1 MASIGQQISLDI
13 SNAVGNFQNAVFGA
27 SPSRRPNLRPDRDR
41 RARNE
46 ANLKKMMSSGAAS
59 NKSDD
64 GPGYRRT
71 AGPTPDQLVAQ
82 QVAAERAAKRA
93 AKKRMG
99 KARRKKYEAAQTM
112 VKKMKLLFEDQG
124 SST

>member
-27 SPSRRPNLRPDRDR
+27 SPSRRPNLRPDFNR
-41 RARNE
+41 RAQNQ
-46 ANLKKMMSSGAAS
+46 ANLKSMMDKASS

-64 GPGYRRT
+64 GPGYAQKP

-82 QVAAERAAKRA
+82 QVAAARA
-93 AKKRMG
+93 AKKAAKRRMG
-99 KARRKKYEAAQTM
+99 KERRKKYEAAETM
-112 VKKMKLLFEDQG
+112 VKKMKLLFTD
-124 SST
+124 

>member
-46 ANLKKMMSSGAAS
+46 ANLKNMMDKASS

-64 GPGYRRT
+64 GPGYARRP
-71 AGPTPDQLVAQ
+71 AGPTPDQLIAQ

-112 VKKMKLLFEDQG
+112 VKKMKLLFTDQG

>member
-1 MASIGQQISLDI
+1 MPSIGQQISLDI

-41 RARNE
+41 RARNQ
-46 ANLKKMMSSGAAS
+46 ANLKSMMADASS

-82 QVAAERAAKRA
+82 QVAAARA
-93 AKKRMG
+93 AKKAAKRKMG
-99 KARRKKYEAAQTM
+99 KERRKKYEAAETM
-112 VKKMKLLFEDQG
+112 AKKMKLIFVD
-124 SST
+124 

>member
-27 SPSRRPNLRPDRDR
+27 SPSRRPNLRPDFDR
-41 RARNE
+41 RAQNQ
-46 ANLKKMMSSGAAS
+46 ANLQRMMNDASS

-64 GPGYRRT
+64 GPGYRRA

-82 QVAAERAAKRA
+82 QVAAARA
-93 AKKRMG
+93 AKKAAKRRMG
-99 KARRKKYEAAQTM
+99 RERRKKYEAAETM
-112 VKKMKLLFEDQG
+112 VKKMKLLFVD
-124 SST
+124 

>member
-1 MASIGQQISLDI
+1 MPQEWSKKPTLKSSFADLKVGLGAILSG
-13 SNAVGNFQNAVFGA
+13 NAPVN
-27 SPSRRPNLRPDRDR
+27 
-41 RARNE
+41 
-46 ANLKKMMSSGAAS
+46 SSGSSGPTAAQQAFFASASS
-59 NKSDD
+59 NQSDD
-64 GPGYRRT
+64 GPGYARRP
-71 AGPTPDQLVAQ
+71 AGPTPDQLIAQ

-112 VKKMKLLFEDQG
+112 VKKMKLLFTDQG

>member
-46 ANLKKMMSSGAAS
+46 ANLKNMMDRASS

-64 GPGYRRT
+64 GPGYRRN
-71 AGPTPDQLVAQ
+71 AGPTPDQLIAQ

-112 VKKMKLLFEDQG
+112 VKKMKLLFTDQG